1 MAKPRKNPS
10 ASLAGGAA
18 RKRRVSADKKPAQPD
33 HTRGTRTAIA
43 TVSAAVPSLRRPAN
57 TAWALPTQER
67 TCTLLK
73 KYLGARA
80 GTEALLHAF
89 LASRECDGPAAQFW
103 IGVYQ
108 MIVETRKPA

>member
-1 MAKPRKNPS
+1 MAKPRTNPS
-10 ASLAGGAA
+10 ASLAGRAA
-18 RKRRVSADKKPAQPD
+18 RKHRASADKKPAQPD
-33 HTRGTRTAIA
+33 DTRGTRTAIA
-43 TVSAAVPSLRRPAN
+43 TVSAALTSLRRPENA
-57 TAWALPTQER
+57 AWALPTRAR

-89 LASRECDGPAAQFW
+89 LAARECDGPAAQFW

-108 MIVETRKPA
+108 MIVETRG